1 MARRGAAASFG
12 AVQGPPGDHRFGR
25 SPTGLYIVPRG
36 ADTEGW
42 VLVGYPAEFSYR
54 ADGGDGMAVAANGE
68 GIGSIGDEPTGGV
81 KELSDGGSF
90 HGKIAGSPRAHGIAA
105 GARVLAGPGRA

>member
-1 MARRGAAASFG
+1 MTRRGEAASFG

-68 GIGSIGDEPTGGV
+68 GIGRIGDEPTGGG
-81 KELSDGGSF
+81 KYLS
-90 HGKIAGSPRAHGIAA
+90 AGETFQRETPATRPEKRIPAASRSLAPR
-105 GARVLAGPGRA
+105 GPD

>member
-81 KELSDGGSF
+81 EDLSDGVSVPGE
-90 HGKIAGSPRAHGIAA
+90 IAGAQGENVI
-105 GARVLAGPGRA
+105 PGRAGLLSAW